1 MNTTTIVTELGL
13 DPADER
19 HAEFAVGLRTGL
31 SRVEDRLQ
39 EVLRSPGYPELTEA
53 ATHLVRAG
61 GKRLRPLM
69 ALAGAAF
76 GERHQRAERD
86 DAISAAVLVELVH
99 VATLYHD
106 DVMDEAPMR
115 HGVASANSL
124 WGNKKAVLIGDYVL
138 ARAARVGAGLG
149 DYALRSQA
157 KTFGRLVRG
166 QFLETTG
173 PFEDCGRHAPYEHHI
188 QVMADKS
195 ASLIA
200 MAGRLGAQVSGAD
213 ERTIETLGQY
223 GELLGVAFQIS
234 DDVLDIAASTT
245 DLGKS
250 AGTDLREGIV
260 TLPMLHALD
269 DEGPGAARLGEII
282 GHGPVPDPA
291 LRDEAL
297 GLLRESAGVDRAL
310 AEAHGFAA
318 KARDLALSLPECP
331 AGALLVGLSA
341 FVVDRGE

>member
-1 MNTTTIVTELGL
+1 MLEVVNTTTIITELGL

-19 HAEFAVGLRTGL
+19 HSAFSAGLRTGL
-31 SRVEDRLQ
+31 SLVEDRLQ
-39 EVLRSPGYPELTEA
+39 EVLRSPGYPYLTEA

-69 ALAGAAF
+69 ALAGASF
-76 GERHQRAERD
+76 GDGRD
-86 DAISAAVLVELVH
+86 EAISAAVLVELVH

-115 HGVASANSL
+115 HGVTSANSL

-138 ARAARVGAGLG
+138 ACAARVGAGLG

-200 MAGRLGAQVSGAD
+200 MAGRLGGQVAGAD
-213 ERTIETLGQY
+213 ERIIETLGQY
-223 GELLGVAFQIS
+223 GELIGVAFQIS
-234 DDVLDIAASTT
+234 DDVLDISASTT

-269 DEGPGAARLGEII
+269 DEGPGAVRLREII

-297 GLLRESAGVDRAL
+297 GLLRGSAGVDRAL
-310 AEAHGFAA
+310 AEAHGYAA
-318 KARDLALSLPECP
+318 KARDLALSLPDRP
-331 AGALLVGLSA
+331 ARALLIGLSA

>member
-13 DPADER
+13 DPADKR
-19 HAEFAVGLRTGL
+19 HAAFAAGLRAGL
-31 SRVEDRLQ
+31 ARVEDELQ
-39 EVLRSPGYPELTEA
+39 EVLRSPGYPDLTEA

-69 ALAGAAF
+69 ALTGAAF
-76 GERHQRAERD
+76 GTDPDGTVPDKAN
-86 DAISAAVLVELVH
+86 SAAVLVELVH

-115 HGVASANSL
+115 HGVASGNSL
-124 WGNKKAVLIGDYVL
+124 WGNKRAVLIGDYVL
-138 ARAARVGAGLG
+138 ARAAVVGAGLG
-149 DYALRSQA
+149 DYALSLQA

-173 PFEDCGRHAPYEHHI
+173 PFEDCGRHAPYEHHL

-200 MAGRLGAQVSGAD
+200 MAGRLGARVSGAD
-213 ERTIETLGQY
+213 ERIIETLGQY

-234 DDVLDIAASTT
+234 DDVLDISATTT

-269 DEGPGAARLGEII
+269 DEGPGAVRLREIV
-282 GHGPVPDPA
+282 GHGPVSDPA
-291 LRDEAL
+291 LRHEAL
-297 GLLRESAGVDRAL
+297 ELLRVSPGVDRAL
-310 AEAHGFAA
+310 AEAHGYAA

-331 AGALLVGLSA
+331 ARALLVGLSA
-341 FVVDRGE
+341 YVVNRGE

>member
-19 HAEFAVGLRTGL
+19 HTAFDAGLRAGL
-31 SRVEDRLQ
+31 ARVEEELQ
-39 EVLRSPGYPELTEA
+39 EVLRSPGHPDLTEA

-69 ALAGAAF
+69 ALTGAAF
-76 GERHQRAERD
+76 GTDPDRAT
-86 DAISAAVLVELVH
+86 SAAVLVELVH

-115 HGVASANSL
+115 HGVTSANSL

-138 ARAARVGAGLG
+138 ACAARVGAGLG
-149 DYALRSQA
+149 DYALRLQA
-157 KTFGRLVRG
+157 NTFGRLVRG

-173 PFEDCGRHAPYEHHI
+173 PFEDCGQHAPYEHHI

-200 MAGRLGAQVSGAD
+200 MAARLGAQVSGAD
-213 ERTIETLGQY
+213 ERIIETLGQY
-223 GELLGVAFQIS
+223 GELIGVAFQIS

-269 DEGPGAARLGEII
+269 DEGSGAARLREII
-282 GHGPVPDPA
+282 GHGPVSDPM
-291 LRDEAL
+291 LLHEAL
-297 GLLRESAGVDRAL
+297 ELLRVSPGVDRAL
-310 AEAHGFAA
+310 TEAHGYAA
-318 KARDLALSLPECP
+318 KARDLALGLPECP
-331 AGALLVGLSA
+331 ARALLTGLST
-341 FVVDRGE
+341 FVVERGK

>member
-1 MNTTTIVTELGL
+1 MLEGVNTTTIVTELGL
-13 DPADER
+13 DPALER
-19 HAEFAVGLRTGL
+19 HMRFAAELRTGL
-31 SRVEDRLQ
+31 ALVEERLQ
-39 EVLRSPGYPELTEA
+39 EVLRSPGHPELTEA

-76 GERHQRAERD
+76 GDGRD
-86 DAISAAVLVELVH
+86 EAISAAVLVELVH

-115 HGVASANSL
+115 HGVTSANSL
-124 WGNKKAVLIGDYVL
+124 WGNKKAVLLGDYVL
-138 ARAARVGAGLG
+138 ACAARVGAGLG

-157 KTFGRLVRG
+157 ETFGRLVRG

-223 GELLGVAFQIS
+223 GELIGVAFQIS
-234 DDVLDIAASTT
+234 DDVLDISASTT

-269 DEGPGAARLGEII
+269 DEGPGAARLREII
-282 GHGPVPDPA
+282 GHGPVSDPA
-291 LRDEAL
+291 VRQEAL
-297 GLLRESAGVDRAL
+297 GLLRDSAGVVRAL
-310 AEAHGFAA
+310 AEAHGYAA
-318 KARDLALSLPECP
+318 KAKDLALSLPDRP
-331 AGALLVGLSA
+331 ARALLVGLSA

>member
-1 MNTTTIVTELGL
+1 MLEVVNTTTIVTELGL

-19 HAEFAVGLRTGL
+19 HAEFAAELRTGL
-31 SRVEDRLQ
+31 ALVEDRLQ
-39 EVLRSPGYPELTEA
+39 EVLRSPGYPDLTEA

-69 ALAGAAF
+69 ALTGAAF
-76 GERHQRAERD
+76 GGGRD
-86 DAISAAVLVELVH
+86 EAISAAVIVELVH

-115 HGVASANSL
+115 HGVTSANSL

-138 ARAARVGAGLG
+138 ACAARVGAGLG
-149 DYALRSQA
+149 DYALRLQA

-166 QFLETTG
+166 QFLEATG

-213 ERTIETLGQY
+213 ERIIETLGQY
-223 GELLGVAFQIS
+223 GELIGVAFQIS
-234 DDVLDIAASTT
+234 DDVLDISASTT

-250 AGTDLREGIV
+250 AGTDLREGVV

-269 DEGPGAARLGEII
+269 DEGPGAARLREII
-282 GHGPVPDPA
+282 GHGPVTDPA

-297 GLLRESAGVDRAL
+297 GLLRDSAGVDRAL
-310 AEAHGFAA
+310 AEAHGYAA
-318 KARDLALSLPECP
+318 KARDLALGLPDSP
-331 AGALLVGLSA
+331 ARALLTGLSA

>member
-1 MNTTTIVTELGL
+1 MLEVVNTTTTITELGL
-13 DPADER
+13 DPAIER
-19 HAEFAVGLRTGL
+19 HAEFAAGLRAGL
-31 SRVEDRLQ
+31 ARVEERLQ
-39 EVLRSPGYPELTEA
+39 EVLRSPGHPELTDA

-69 ALAGAAF
+69 ALTAAAF
-76 GERHQRAERD
+76 GDGRG
-86 DAISAAVLVELVH
+86 DAISAATLVELVH

-115 HGVASANSL
+115 HGVTSANSL

-138 ARAARVGAGLG
+138 ACAAQVGAGLG

-173 PFEDCGRHAPYEHHI
+173 PFEDCGRNAPYEHHS

-213 ERTIETLGQY
+213 ERTVETLGQY
-223 GELLGVAFQIS
+223 GELIGVAFQIS
-234 DDVLDIAASTT
+234 DDVLDISASTT

-250 AGTDLREGIV
+250 AGTDLREGVV

-269 DEGPGAARLGEII
+269 DEGPGAARLREII
-282 GHGPVPDPA
+282 GHGPVIDPVV
-291 LRDEAL
+291 RQEAL
-297 GLLRESAGVDRAL
+297 GLLRESAGVVRAL
-310 AEAHGFAA
+310 AEAHGYAA
-318 KARDLALSLPECP
+318 KARDLALGLPDRP
-331 AGALLVGLSA
+331 ARALLVGLSA

>member
-1 MNTTTIVTELGL
+1 MLEGVNTTTIVTELGL
-13 DPADER
+13 DPALER
-19 HAEFAVGLRTGL
+19 HMRFAAELRTGL
-31 SRVEDRLQ
+31 TLVEERLQ
-39 EVLRSPGYPELTEA
+39 EVLRSPGHPELTEA

-76 GERHQRAERD
+76 GDGRD
-86 DAISAAVLVELVH
+86 EAISAAVLVELVH

-115 HGVASANSL
+115 HGVTSANSL
-124 WGNKKAVLIGDYVL
+124 WGNKKAVLLGDYVL
-138 ARAARVGAGLG
+138 ACAARVGAGLG

-157 KTFGRLVRG
+157 ETFGRLVRG

-223 GELLGVAFQIS
+223 GELIGVAFQIS
-234 DDVLDIAASTT
+234 DDVLDISASTT

-269 DEGPGAARLGEII
+269 DEGPGAARLREII

-291 LRDEAL
+291 VRQEAL
-297 GLLRESAGVDRAL
+297 GLLRDSAGVMRAL
-310 AEAHGFAA
+310 AEAHGYAA
-318 KARDLALSLPECP
+318 KAKDLALSLPDRP
-331 AGALLVGLSA
+331 ARALLVGLSA

>member
-1 MNTTTIVTELGL
+1 MLEVVNTTTTIVTELGL

-19 HAEFAVGLRTGL
+19 HAAFAAELRTGL
-31 SRVEDRLQ
+31 AEVEDRLQ
-39 EVLRSPGYPELTEA
+39 EVLRNPGYPELTEA

-69 ALAGAAF
+69 ALTGAAF
-76 GERHQRAERD
+76 GTPSNA
-86 DAISAAVLVELVH
+86 AVSAAVIVELVH

-106 DVMDEAPMR
+106 DVMDEAPIR
-115 HGVASANSL
+115 HGVPSANSL
-124 WGNKKAVLIGDYVL
+124 WGNKKAILIGDYVL
-138 ARAARVGAGLG
+138 ACAARVGAGLG
-149 DYALRSQA
+149 DYALRLQA
-157 KTFGRLVRG
+157 KTLGRLVRG

-173 PFEDCGRHAPYEHHI
+173 PFEDCGKHAPYEHHI

-200 MAGRLGAQVSGAD
+200 MAGRLGSQVSGAD
-213 ERTIETLGQY
+213 ERITETVGHY
-223 GELLGVAFQIS
+223 GELIGVAFQIS
-234 DDVLDIAASTT
+234 DDVLDISASTT

-269 DEGPGAARLGEII
+269 DQGPGAARLREII
-282 GHGPVPDPA
+282 GHGPVSDPA
-291 LRDEAL
+291 LLDEAL
-297 GLLRESAGVDRAL
+297 VLLRAAPGVERAL
-310 AEAHGFAA
+310 GEAHAYAA

-331 AGALLVGLSA
+331 ARALLTGLTA
-341 FVVDRGE
+341 FVVDRGK

>member
-1 MNTTTIVTELGL
+1 MLEIVNTTTIVTELGL

-19 HAEFAVGLRTGL
+19 HTEFSAALRTGL
-31 SRVEDRLQ
+31 SLVEERLQ
-39 EVLRSPGYPELTEA
+39 EVLRSPGYPDLTEA

-69 ALAGAAF
+69 ALAAAAF
-76 GERHQRAERD
+76 GDGRD

-115 HGVASANSL
+115 HGVTSANSL

-138 ARAARVGAGLG
+138 ACAARVGAGLG

-223 GELLGVAFQIS
+223 GELIGVAFQIS
-234 DDVLDIAASTT
+234 DDVLDISASTA

-269 DEGPGAARLGEII
+269 DDGPDAARLREII
-282 GHGPVPDPA
+282 GHGPVSDPA
-291 LRDEAL
+291 LRREAL
-297 GLLRESAGVDRAL
+297 GLLRDSAGVVRAL
-310 AEAHGFAA
+310 AEAHGYAA
-318 KARDLALSLPECP
+318 KARDLALSLPDRP
-331 AGALLVGLSA
+331 ARALLIGLSA

>member
-1 MNTTTIVTELGL
+1 MLEVVNTTTIITELGL

-19 HAEFAVGLRTGL
+19 HSAFSAELHTGL
-31 SRVEDRLQ
+31 SLVEDRLQ
-39 EVLRSPGYPELTEA
+39 EVLHSPGHPYLTEA

-69 ALAGAAF
+69 ALAGASF
-76 GERHQRAERD
+76 GDGRNE
-86 DAISAAVLVELVH
+86 AISAAVLVELVH

-115 HGVASANSL
+115 HGVTSANSL

-138 ARAARVGAGLG
+138 ACAARVGAGLG
-149 DYALRSQA
+149 DYALRLQA

-200 MAGRLGAQVSGAD
+200 MAGRLGGQVAGAD
-213 ERTIETLGQY
+213 ERIIETLGQY
-223 GELLGVAFQIS
+223 GELIGVAFQIS
-234 DDVLDIAASTT
+234 DDVLDISASTT

-269 DEGPGAARLGEII
+269 DEGPGAARLREII
-282 GHGPVPDPA
+282 GHGPVPDLA

-297 GLLRESAGVDRAL
+297 GLLRGSAGVDRAL
-310 AEAHGFAA
+310 AEAHGYAA
-318 KARDLALSLPECP
+318 KARDLALSLPDRP
-331 AGALLVGLSA
+331 ARALLIGLSA